1 MQDINPDIEVVG
13 FYLQKILPSLITRNP
28 LKDLSAQKRDL
39 LKLQGFSLSEE
50 EKLSE
55 FDKTYIDSEL
65 IKSMKVGNNGFY
77 AYSKTLTKKNM
88 ENIVKIIDQKIDEA
102 LTNIHNNSF
111 DINPK
116 VINNKNIGCEYCK
129 FKDICYMT
137 EKDIVRLKDID
148 NLDFLGGDNNA

>member
-1 MQDINPDIEVVG
+1 MAAKLDKN
-13 FYLQKILPSLITRNP
+13 
-28 LKDLSAQKRDL
+28 LKELAQDL

-50 EKLSE
+50 DKLSE

-77 AYSKTLTKKNM
+77 AYSKTLTKNNM

-102 LTNIHNNSF
+102 LTNIHNNNF